1 MLAYLYLLG
10 FISKTMPKVKNFF
23 LSNSA
28 VICAIACLVV
38 YFTFIQ
44 FITTTFYDPDSY
56 YHAAVTNFIKNS
68 GFRYQ
73 FHWTQFSL
81 FKDFFSDKDFLFHL
95 LALPFFYLTDNLV
108 TAGKYATIFY
118 NVLFILVYAFIL
130 RKYLSDFLAALFLL
144 LPALSSTFIAFFSQF
159 RSVTLSNIL
168 TLLGIYFMINK
179 RLLGVFIISLL
190 YPLAHISFFMLIP
203 FVLICEIIRYAV
215 NKEFSLRN
223 LYTVLI
229 GMLLG
234 MFIHPNF
241 PNNFLSFHLNGILV
255 PFYTITKV
263 KMDFGGEFNS
273 PLSSFA
279 FINNFTVFFIFN
291 FILWMSFFVK
301 KKCGFSTLVWLGC
314 SNIYLVLSIFSNRYW
329 YPANILFY
337 VFFASYVRDIIE
349 GVEWKKIFSKVGL
362 FIVLYLAATLI
373 IFPMNLNRVG
383 EYIYFFN
390 ANNIHYTNA
399 AAWMKRYIPAGETV
413 YHASWSDS
421 PYFICLN
428 PKNNYLTVLDPIYM
442 FYRYPKEF
450 SLYQNLIWGK
460 IEKPYEPIREVFK
473 ANYGYTRKETPLYF
487 QIIQDPKHYKIVY
500 EDGIGIIFKLI

>member
-1 MLAYLYLLG
+1 M
-10 FISKTMPKVKNFF
+10 SKIKNFL

-28 VICAIACLVV
+28 VICAAACLLF
-38 YFTFIQ
+38 YFTYIQ
-44 FITTTFYDPDSY
+44 FISATFYDPDSY

-73 FHWTQFSL
+73 FHWAQFSV

-95 LALPFFYLTDNLV
+95 LAVPCFYLTDNLV

-118 NVLFILVYAFIL
+118 NCLFIFVYAFIL
-130 RKYLSDFLAALFLL
+130 RRYLSDFLAALFLL
-144 LPALSSTFIAFFSQF
+144 LPALSSTFVAFFTQF

-168 TLLGIYFMINK
+168 TLLAIYFMTNK
-179 RLLGVFIISLL
+179 NLAGVFIISLL

-229 GMLLG
+229 GTLLG

-241 PNNFLSFHLNGILV
+241 PNNFLSFHLNGVLV
-255 PFYTITKV
+255 PIYTITKV

-273 PLSSFA
+273 PLTNFA

-291 FILWMSFFVK
+291 FVLWVSLFAK
-301 KKCGFSTLVWLGC
+301 KKWNFSTLVWLGC
-314 SNIYLVLSIFSNRYW
+314 SNVYLALSFFSNRYW
-329 YPANILFY
+329 YPTNVLFY
-337 VFFASYVRDIIE
+337 VFFAAYVRDITE
-349 GVEWKKIFSKVGL
+349 GMEWKRL
-362 FIVLYLAATLI
+362 FRRVSLFTGLYLAANLVV
-373 IFPMNLNRVG
+373 FPMNLKNVDD
-383 EYIYFFN
+383 YIYFFTV
-390 ANNIHYTNA
+390 NNMQYEKA
-399 AAWMKRYIPAGETV
+399 AEWMKRNIPAGETV

-428 PKNNYLTVLDPIYM
+428 PKNNYLNVLDPIYM
-442 FYRYPKEF
+442 FYRYPGEF
-450 SLYQNLIWGK
+450 ALYQDLIWGR
-460 IEKPYEPIREVFK
+460 IEKPYEALRQVFK
-473 ANYGYTRKETPLYF
+473 VNYGFTRKETPLSF
-487 QIIQDPKHYKIVY
+487 QIREDPKHFKIVY
-500 EDGIGIIFKLI
+500 ENNMGFVFKLI